1 MTVRERAL
9 SRFAWG
15 GLVYTIG
22 VILWGAYVRATK
34 SGAGCGDHWPLCNGT
49 VVPRAP
55 ALETIIEFTHRITSG
70 LALVFT
76 VVLIVWTFRVHGRG
90 HPMRTG
96 AALSLFFM
104 LTEALVGAGL
114 VLFKMVADNES
125 IARAYWMGAHLVN
138 TFLLLGA
145 MMLTA
150 HWASGGKSVR
160 LRGQGVVGT
169 ALLVAHLGVLL
180 VGVSGAI
187 AALGDTLFPAESLSH
202 GLAQDFSPTAHVL
215 LRLRIL
221 HPLMAI
227 VAGIVVVGA
236 GWVASGLRPSAT
248 QKRFAVALTAL
259 FVVQIVA
266 GLVNVV
272 LLAPVWLQLVHLL
285 LADAVWLILV
295 WASAHAL
302 AVAPEKSPS
311 SVATAVAAG

>member
-1 MTVRERAL
+1 MSERERAL

-34 SGAGCGDHWPLCNGT
+34 SGAGCGDHWPLCNGV

-55 ALETIIEFTHRITSG
+55 ALETVIEFTHRITSG

-150 HWASGGKSVR
+150 HWASGGKALR
-160 LRGQGVVGT
+160 LRGQGVLNAILG
-169 ALLVAHLGVLL
+169 VAHLGVLL

-202 GLAQDFSPTAHVL
+202 GIAQDLSPTSHVL
-215 LRLRIL
+215 LRLRVL

-227 VAGIVVVGA
+227 VAGFVVVGA
-236 GWVASGLRPSAT
+236 GWAAFGLRPSGT
-248 QKRFAVALTAL
+248 QRRFAVALTTL
-259 FVVQIVA
+259 FVAQIVA
-266 GLVNVV
+266 GLVNVL

-285 LADAVWLILV
+285 LADAVWLALV

-302 AVAPEKSPS
+302 AEQPAPASAPVPS
-311 SVATAVAAG
+311 AVAAR